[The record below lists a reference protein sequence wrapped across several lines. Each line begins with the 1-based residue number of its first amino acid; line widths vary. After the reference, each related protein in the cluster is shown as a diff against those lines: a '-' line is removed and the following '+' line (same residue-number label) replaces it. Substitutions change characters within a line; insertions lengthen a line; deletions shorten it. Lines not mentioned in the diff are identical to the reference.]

1 MFASFWNMNHNITC
15 TRKILM
21 KFKVTDDYMI
31 LQLIFKLTTYDCS
44 GTNIRILPLP
54 YRLKKTRQQV
64 SYVQKINQFEVPK
77 NHWWRK
83 RPTWQCRLVAPT
95 SKTGMPPGLSRR
107 MKRWTFLF
115 WSSLTWSNVSFPN
128 LNQDQVQSDHIYVG
142 APATA
147 GHFTHSAGDSTF
159 NGFKSWRFLQRWCL
173 HMPCPYS
180 TCAKYVCKI
189 CIANAKS
196 GKRVL

>member
-44 GTNIRILPLP
+44 GTNIRILRLP

-64 SYVQKINQFEVPK
+64 SYVQKINQFKVPK

-128 LNQDQVQSDHIYVG
+128 LNQDQVQSDHVWRC
-142 APATA
+142 T
-147 GHFTHSAGDSTF
+147 SNCWTF
-159 NGFKSWRFLQRWCL
+159 YTQRRRFNLQR
-173 HMPCPYS
+173 
-180 TCAKYVCKI
+180 I
-189 CIANAKS
+189 Q
-196 GKRVL
+196 VLTILTEVMSSYAMSI

>member
-1 MFASFWNMNHNITC
+1 
-15 TRKILM
+15 
-21 KFKVTDDYMI
+21 MI

-44 GTNIRILPLP
+44 GTNIRILRLP

-64 SYVQKINQFEVPK
+64 SYVQKINQFKVPK

-147 GHFTHSAGDSTF
+147 GHFTHSAGDSTL
-159 NGFKSWRFLQRWCL
+159 NGFKSWRFVQRWCL
-173 HMPCPYS
+173 HIPCPYHGPFIAS
-180 TCAKYVCKI
+180 ALAAPYIAHIAHVLICVCKI